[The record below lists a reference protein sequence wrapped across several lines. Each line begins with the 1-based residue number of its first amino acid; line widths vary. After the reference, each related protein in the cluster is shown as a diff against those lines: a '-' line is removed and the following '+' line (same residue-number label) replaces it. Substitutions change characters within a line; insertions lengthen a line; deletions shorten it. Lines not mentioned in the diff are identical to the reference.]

1 MFHHEI
7 VIMALITSKT
17 AKNSGE
23 TAGVSLI
30 CYFSAE
36 APKSKNFR
44 RRGVARCCFP
54 ARTAKN
60 SGCVGRQDVPHPLTP
75 LLAFQVRTRQFFL
88 QSQVVNLAPP
98 RLPRGSFNLS
108 IEGSF

>member
-1 MFHHEI
+1 MFHYEI

-44 RRGVARCCFP
+44 RGRDVARCCFP

-60 SGCVGRQDVPHPLTP
+60 SECVGRHDVLHPLTP

-88 QSQVVNLAPP
+88 QSEVVNFGPATVAS
-98 RLPRGSFNLS
+98 RFV
-108 IEGSF
+108 